1 MPFFLAG
8 HNVMQGYFLQ
18 VVLEYL
24 LVLFESVVVFVVGKY
39 QVWGNLTSQKTF

>member
-8 HNVMQGYFLQ
+8 HN
-18 VVLEYL
+18 EYL